1 MAGGGGR
8 GVAVARLRGRG
19 PATLMIPVESRRES
33 ARSWTATGF
42 DATPTGR
49 TITTYTYCIY

>member
-1 MAGGGGR
+1 
-8 GVAVARLRGRG
+8 
-19 PATLMIPVESRRES
+19 MIPVESRRES

-49 TITTYTYCIY
+49 TITTYTYCSY